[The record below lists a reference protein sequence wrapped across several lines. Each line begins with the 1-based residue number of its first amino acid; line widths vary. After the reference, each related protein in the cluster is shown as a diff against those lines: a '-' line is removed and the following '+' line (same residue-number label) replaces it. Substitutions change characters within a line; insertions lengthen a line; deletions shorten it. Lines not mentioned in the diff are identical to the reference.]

1 MDVRLIVMVAVV
13 ILFLFFL
20 MRSVSTRSDGFMNA
34 VTSPM
39 TSPMTSPTPPHVY
52 TNPKSAYSN
61 EDIAALIDT
70 LRKELSRYQQ
80 ELPETVAKTLE
91 NQVEPSVK
99 GILSRNYYVPQ

>member
-1 MDVRLIVMVAVV
+1 
-13 ILFLFFL
+13 
-20 MRSVSTRSDGFMNA
+20 
-34 VTSPM
+34 
-39 TSPMTSPTPPHVY
+39 
-52 TNPKSAYSN
+52 
-61 EDIAALIDT
+61 

>member
-34 VTSPM
+34 V

>member
-13 ILFLFFL
+13 IVLLFFS
-20 MRSVSTRSDGFMNA
+20 MRSDGFMNMP
-34 VTSPM
+34 V
-39 TSPMTSPTPPHVY
+39 TSPTPPHVY

-91 NQVEPSVK
+91 NQVEPSIK

>member
-1 MDVRLIVMVAVV
+1 MDVRLIIMVAVV
-13 ILFLFFL
+13 IVLLFF
-20 MRSVSTRSDGFMNA
+20 STRSDGFMNA
-34 VTSPM
+34 VTA
-39 TSPMTSPTPPHVY
+39 PTPPHVY

-80 ELPETVAKTLE
+80 QLPETVAKTLE

>member
-13 ILFLFFL
+13 IVLLFFS
-20 MRSVSTRSDGFMNA
+20 MHSDGFMNMP
-34 VTSPM
+34 V
-39 TSPMTSPTPPHVY
+39 TSPTPPHVY

>member
-1 MDVRLIVMVAVV
+1 MRPLLIVAAVIV
-13 ILFLFFL
+13 LFFF
-20 MRSVSTRSDGFMNA
+20 STRSDGFANA
-34 VTSPM
+34 
-39 TSPMTSPTPPHVY
+39 PTPPHVY

-80 ELPETVAKTLE
+80 QLPETVAKTLE
-91 NQVEPSVK
+91 NQVEPSIK

>member
-1 MDVRLIVMVAVV
+1 MDVRLIVIVAVV
-13 ILFLFFL
+13 IVLLFFS
-20 MRSVSTRSDGFMNA
+20 MRSDGFMNM
-34 VTSPM
+34 PM
-39 TSPMTSPTPPHVY
+39 KTPPHVY

>member
-13 ILFLFFL
+13 IVLLFFS
-20 MRSVSTRSDGFMNA
+20 MRSDGFMNMS
-34 VTSPM
+34 V
-39 TSPMTSPTPPHVY
+39 TSPTPPQVF

-80 ELPETVAKTLE
+80 QLPETVAKTLE